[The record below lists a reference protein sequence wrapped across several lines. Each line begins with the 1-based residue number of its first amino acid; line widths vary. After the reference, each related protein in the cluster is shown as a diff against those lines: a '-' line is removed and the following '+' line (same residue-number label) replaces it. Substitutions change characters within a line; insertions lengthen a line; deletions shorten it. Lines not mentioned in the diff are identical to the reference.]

1 MNLPI
6 LLAAARAPAEAR
18 GDAGIQGRKSRPA
31 QAGEHEGLHGP
42 HEGILRPLLMDKPAP
57 KWLTDG
63 VPLLKMKDHLEE
75 RAKEMGMP
83 AGTTSSNSPAG
94 GGGQ

>member
-1 MNLPI
+1 MK
-6 LLAAARAPAEAR
+6 EYF
-18 GDAGIQGRKSRPA
+18 D
-31 QAGEHEGLHGP
+31 HY
-42 HEGILRPLLMDKPAP
+42 LMDKPAP

-63 VPLLKMKDHLEE
+63 VPLRKMKDHLEE

>member
-1 MNLPI
+1 MLEYKGENHGL
-6 LLAAARAPAEAR
+6 
-18 GDAGIQGRKSRPA
+18 RKPEDYTVRMK
-31 QAGEHEGLHGP
+31 EYFDHY
-42 HEGILRPLLMDKPAP
+42 LMDKPAP
-57 KWLTDG
+57 KWLTGG